1 MIAVAVLGGI
11 ALGAAVLLMLRR
23 ERITQLMALGLVAV
37 ALTVAVGVVG
47 APLPALGM
55 LLMGGLSTA
64 LLLWPVSS
72 DLPKPATAEGPSQ
85 QLITGTVAVEAAVA
99 VASFAVLIVLGI
111 SARSDFHHSPA
122 ELPSI
127 ALVGRH
133 ILLGTGVSVLG
144 LLVLTAALMVG
155 MTALVKRDRR
165 ELAEDQAEATRRR
178 RAAEQRRRARQRE
191 AAREAARQ
199 ARRRDV
205 R

>member
-37 ALTVAVGVVG
+37 ALTVAFGVVG

-72 DLPKPATAEGPSQ
+72 DQPRPATAEGSSQ

-99 VASFAVLIVLGI
+99 VASVAVLIVLGI

-144 LLVLTAALMVG
+144 LLVLTATLMVG